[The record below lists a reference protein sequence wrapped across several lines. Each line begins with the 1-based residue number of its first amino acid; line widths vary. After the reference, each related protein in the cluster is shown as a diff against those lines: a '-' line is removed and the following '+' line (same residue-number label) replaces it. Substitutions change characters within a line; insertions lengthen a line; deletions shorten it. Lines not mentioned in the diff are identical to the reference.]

1 MFISVGAAFSRDYVI
16 RKKLLLNSGGHG
28 GPRLS
33 GLGSMTNDLASNNLP
48 KLTAQAICQAFDSYQ
63 AQYAAI
69 TQRAKARFEA
79 RDWSGMQADAG
90 ERLELYKK
98 VVDETVVEINRVLGG
113 RVNDPEVWK
122 KAKVIYAD
130 LVAKVDLWELAETF
144 FNSITRRIFAT
155 VGVNPQIEFV
165 DTCSRTRPVQ
175 ISEPVY
181 RSYTSPQ
188 TTDALIETILS
199 DYNFGVAYED
209 LRRDTQLV
217 AARIEDHLNK
227 AGSSEAIQKTD
238 MVTAVLFRGKGAY
251 LIGRVFTT
259 SHNFP
264 LVLALL
270 NSPAGMVVDAVLLD
284 ENEVSILFSFTRSYF
299 HVNVRRPAELVSFLK
314 SIMPRKRV
322 AELYISIGYNKHG
335 KSELYCDL
343 LQHLDSSK
351 EKFEIARGERGMVME
366 VFTMPDYDVVFKV
379 IKDRFPPSKN
389 TTRDEVMAKYYL
401 VFKHDRAG
409 RLVDAQ
415 EFEHLQFDR
424 SRFSEDLLEQLQRVA
439 GGSVEVND
447 DQVVIKHAYVE
458 RRVTPLDVYLKEVDE
473 IKGRAAITD
482 YGQAIKDLAATNIFP
497 GDMLLKNFGVTRH
510 GRVVF
515 YDYDEL
521 SFLSDCNFRVMP
533 PSRSYEEELSDEPW
547 FNVGENDI
555 FPEEFSYF
563 LGLKGELK
571 NLFLREHSDLFE
583 MVFWHQIQDR
593 IKSQI
598 IMDVFPYEQSKRLQ
612 VSRH

>member
-1 MFISVGAAFSRDYVI
+1 
-16 RKKLLLNSGGHG
+16 
-28 GPRLS
+28 
-33 GLGSMTNDLASNNLP
+33 MTNDLASNNLP
-48 KLTAQAICQAFDSYQ
+48 ELTAKAIRQAFDSYQ
-63 AQYAAI
+63 GQYAAI
-69 TQRAKARFEA
+69 TQRAKARFEN
-79 RDWSGMQADAG
+79 RDWPGIQDDAG
-90 ERLELYKK
+90 ERLDLYKK
-98 VVDETVVEINRVLGG
+98 VVDETVVEIKRVLGG
-113 RVNDPEVWK
+113 RVNDPEIWMR
-122 KAKVIYAD
+122 AKVVYAE

-144 FNSITRRIFAT
+144 FNSITRRVFAT

-165 DTCSRTRPVQ
+165 DTCSRTQPVQ
-175 ISEPVY
+175 ISQPVY

-188 TTDALIETILS
+188 ATGDLIETILR
-199 DYNFGVAYED
+199 DYNFAVAYED
-209 LRRDTQLV
+209 LRRDAQLV
-217 AARIEDHLNK
+217 AAKIENHLNRV
-227 AGSSEAIQKTD
+227 GSSGSIKKTE
-238 MVTAVLFRGKGAY
+238 MLTSVLFRGKGAY
-251 LIGRVFTT
+251 LVGRFFTP

-270 NSPAGMVVDAVLLD
+270 NTPAGILADAVLLD

-343 LQHLDSSK
+343 LQHLEFSK
-351 EKFEIARGERGMVME
+351 EKFEIAEGERGMVME

-415 EFEHLQFDR
+415 EFEHLKFDR
-424 SRFSEDLLEQLQRVA
+424 NRFSEHLLEQLQRVA
-439 GGSVEVND
+439 AESVEVD
-447 DQVVIKHAYVE
+447 DDHVVVKHAYVE
-458 RRVTPLDVYLKEVDE
+458 RRVTPLNIYLSEVDE
-473 IKGRAAITD
+473 IKTRAAIID
-482 YGQAIKDLAATNIFP
+482 YGRAIKDLAATNIFP

-521 SFLSDCNFRVMP
+521 SFLSDCTFRVMP

-547 FNVGENDI
+547 FSVGENDI

-563 LGLKGELK
+563 LGLRGDLK
-571 NLFLREHSDLFE
+571 DLFLQEHSDLLE
-583 MVFWHQIQDR
+583 VDFWHQIQAQ
-593 IKSQI
+593 IKART
-598 IMDVFPYEQSKRLQ
+598 IMDIFPYEQSMRL
-612 VSRH
+612 SSAER

>member
-1 MFISVGAAFSRDYVI
+1 
-16 RKKLLLNSGGHG
+16 
-28 GPRLS
+28 
-33 GLGSMTNDLASNNLP
+33 MTNDLASNNLP
-48 KLTAQAICQAFDSYQ
+48 ELTAKAIRQAFDSYQ
-63 AQYAAI
+63 GQYAAI
-69 TQRAKARFEA
+69 TQRAKARFEN
-79 RDWSGMQADAG
+79 RDWPGIQDDAG
-90 ERLELYKK
+90 ERLDLYKK
-98 VVDETVVEINRVLGG
+98 VVDETVVEIKRVLGG
-113 RVNDPEVWK
+113 RVNDPEIWMR
-122 KAKVIYAD
+122 AKVVYAE

-144 FNSITRRIFAT
+144 FNSITRRVFAT

-165 DTCSRTRPVQ
+165 DTCSRTQPVQ
-175 ISEPVY
+175 ISQPVY

-188 TTDALIETILS
+188 ATGDLIETILR
-199 DYNFGVAYED
+199 DYNFAVAYED
-209 LRRDTQLV
+209 LRRDAQLV
-217 AARIEDHLNK
+217 AAKIENHLNRV
-227 AGSSEAIQKTD
+227 GSSGSIQTTE
-238 MVTAVLFRGKGAY
+238 MLTSVLFRGKGAY
-251 LIGRVFTT
+251 LVGRFFTP

-270 NSPAGMVVDAVLLD
+270 NTPAGILADAVLLD

-343 LQHLDSSK
+343 LQHLEFSK
-351 EKFEIARGERGMVME
+351 EKFEIAEGERGMVME

-415 EFEHLQFDR
+415 EFEHLKFDR
-424 SRFSEDLLEQLQRVA
+424 NRFSEHLLEQLQRVA
-439 GGSVEVND
+439 AESVEVD
-447 DQVVIKHAYVE
+447 DDHVVVKHAYVE
-458 RRVTPLDVYLKEVDE
+458 RRVTPLNIYLSVVDE
-473 IKGRAAITD
+473 IKTRAAIID
-482 YGQAIKDLAATNIFP
+482 YGRAIKDLAATNIFP

-521 SFLSDCNFRVMP
+521 SFLSDCTFRIMP

-547 FNVGENDI
+547 FSVGENDI

-563 LGLKGELK
+563 LGLKRDLK
-571 NLFLREHSDLFE
+571 DLFLQEHSDLLA
-583 MVFWHQIQDR
+583 VDFWHEIQVR
-593 IKSQI
+593 IKART
-598 IMDVFPYEQSKRLQ
+598 IMEIFPYEQSRRL
-612 VSRH
+612 SPAERKTN

>member
-1 MFISVGAAFSRDYVI
+1 
-16 RKKLLLNSGGHG
+16 
-28 GPRLS
+28 
-33 GLGSMTNDLASNNLP
+33 MTNDLATNNLSELAA
-48 KLTAQAICQAFDSYQ
+48 KAIRQAFDSYQ
-63 AQYAAI
+63 GQYAAI
-69 TQRAKARFEA
+69 TQRAKARFEN
-79 RDWSGMQADAG
+79 RDWPGIQADAG
-90 ERLELYKK
+90 ERLDLYKK
-98 VVDETVVEINRVLGG
+98 VVDETVVEIKRLLGG
-113 RVNDPEVWK
+113 RVNDPELWMR
-122 KAKVIYAD
+122 AKVVYAE

-144 FNSITRRIFAT
+144 FNSITRRVFAT

-165 DTCSRTRPVQ
+165 DTCSRTQPVQ
-175 ISEPVY
+175 ISQPVY

-188 TTDALIETILS
+188 TTAALIETILR
-199 DYNFGVAYED
+199 DYNFAVAYED
-209 LRRDTQLV
+209 LRRDAQLV
-217 AARIEDHLNK
+217 AAKIEDHLSK
-227 AGSSEAIQKTD
+227 AGSSSSIQKID
-238 MVTAVLFRGKGAY
+238 MLSSVLFRGKGAY
-251 LIGRVFTT
+251 LVGRFFTA
-259 SHNFP
+259 SHDFP

-270 NSPAGMVVDAVLLD
+270 NTPAGMLVDAVLLD

-299 HVNVRRPAELVSFLK
+299 QVNIRRPAELVSFLK

-351 EKFEIARGERGMVME
+351 EKFEIAEGERGMVME

-379 IKDRFPPSKN
+379 IKDRFPPNKH
-389 TTRDEVMAKYYL
+389 TTREEVMAKYYL

-415 EFEHLQFDR
+415 EFEHLKFDR

-447 DQVVIKHAYVE
+447 DHVIIKHAYVE
-458 RRVTPLDVYLKEVDE
+458 RRVTPLNVYLSEVDE
-473 IKGRAAITD
+473 VKARAAIID

-510 GRVVF
+510 DRVVF

-521 SFLSDCNFRVMP
+521 SFLSDCTFRVMP
-533 PSRSYEEELSDEPW
+533 PSRSYEDELSDEPW

-563 LGLKGELK
+563 LGLKGDLK
-571 NLFLREHSDLFE
+571 DLFWQEHSDLFG
-583 MVFWHQIQDR
+583 VDFWHQIQAR
-593 IKSQI
+593 IKART
-598 IMDVFPYEQSKRLQ
+598 IMDIFPYEQNKRLWHT
-612 VSRH
+612 RH